1 MIHDDGISNESANQT
16 FNEVLNGFQQR
27 RSILQGGIAAA
38 TAFFTSAPTMAGTI
52 IEHLDSRGLKD
63 GLVDFTPVP
72 VAGGGGLTPRF
83 APEYSYSTLIPWGSP
98 LYPGSS
104 ETIGIG
110 HDGMSYF
117 AVNRSSTHGILAIN
131 HEFGDNI
138 VAIGK
143 NTPDNLD
150 DVRAS
155 QYAHGVAIV
164 EIAKTGDNWE
174 AVNTL
179 GVARRIHV
187 NTSVEFSGPAASS
200 RLLQNLAD
208 NAPLGT
214 LNNCAN
220 GETPWGTYLT
230 CEENFNGYFGAK
242 NASAWTRSTAQAR
255 YGFSATGFGYGWHLF
270 DDRFDLSNPNYANE
284 GNRYGWVVEI
294 DPRNPN
300 AKPVKRTAL
309 GRMKHEGAAVVVG
322 RGSRVVVYMGDD
334 ERFEYIYKFVS
345 SDNYRRMLARGLS
358 PLDHGTLYAARFNAD
373 GTGDWLELS
382 LANPAVAAEFSS
394 IDQVLV
400 NARRAADLAGATKM
414 DRPEWTTVAPNGIV
428 YCTLTNNTARTD
440 AQVDAAN
447 PISRNSNGHIIRWM
461 DTQSYTGL
469 NFIWDILVL
478 AKDTHG
484 AASTVGMDGE
494 SAFGSPDGL
503 WADPDGRLFIQTDG
517 SQPSG
522 LNDQML
528 VMDISTGSIKRLM
541 EGVSGA
547 EVTGIAITPDRKTM
561 FCNLQHP
568 DPDTSVGRD
577 VTLVITRNNG
587 GVIGS

>member
-1 MIHDDGISNESANQT
+1 MIHDDDISNESANQT
-16 FNEVLNGFQQR
+16 FTEVLSGFQQR

-38 TAFFTSAPTMAGTI
+38 SAFFTSAPAMAGTI
-52 IEHLDSRGLKD
+52 IEHLDARSGRD
-63 GLVDFTPVP
+63 ALVDFTPVP
-72 VAGGGGLTPRF
+72 LAGAGGLDVRLS
-83 APEYSYSTLIPWGSP
+83 ADYSYSTLIPWGSP

-104 ETIGIG
+104 DTIGIG
-110 HDGMSYF
+110 HDGMAYF
-117 AVNRSSTHGILAIN
+117 PVSRSSMHGLLTIN
-131 HEFGDNI
+131 HEYGDNSI
-138 VAIGK
+138 VIGK
-143 NTPDNLD
+143 NVPDSLE
-150 DVRAS
+150 DVRDS
-155 QYAHGVAIV
+155 QYAHGISVV
-164 EIAKTGDNWE
+164 EIMNTGTNWE

-179 GVARRIHV
+179 GVARRIHG
-187 NTSVEFSGPAASS
+187 NTPVEFSGPAANSP
-200 RLLQNLAD
+200 LLQNAAN
-208 NAPLGT
+208 NAFLGT

-242 NASAWTRSTAQAR
+242 NASAWTRSSMQAR

-270 DDRFDLSNPNYANE
+270 DDRFDLSNPDYARE

-300 AKPVKRTAL
+300 AKAVKRTAL

-322 RGSRVVVYMGDD
+322 RGRRVVAYMGDD

-345 SDNYRRMLARGLS
+345 SDNYRSMLARGQS
-358 PLDHGTLYAARFNAD
+358 PLDHGTLYVARFNAD

-382 LANPAVAAEFSS
+382 LNNPAIAAEFSS
-394 IDQVLV
+394 MDQVLV
-400 NARRAADLAGATKM
+400 YTRRAADLAGATKM

-447 PISRNSNGHIIRWM
+447 PIARNRSGHIIRWM
-461 DTQSYTGL
+461 DSQNYTGL
-469 NFIWDILVL
+469 NFIWDILVK
-478 AKDTHG
+478 AQDTHG
-484 AASTVGMDGE
+484 TEASF
-494 SAFGSPDGL
+494 ASPDGL

-517 SQPSG
+517 SQADG

-528 VMDISTGSIKRLM
+528 VHDIRTGTTKRLL
-541 EGVSGA
+541 EGVSGC
-547 EVTGIAITPDRKTM
+547 EVTGIAVTPDRKTM

-577 VTLVITRNNG
+577 LTLVITRNNG